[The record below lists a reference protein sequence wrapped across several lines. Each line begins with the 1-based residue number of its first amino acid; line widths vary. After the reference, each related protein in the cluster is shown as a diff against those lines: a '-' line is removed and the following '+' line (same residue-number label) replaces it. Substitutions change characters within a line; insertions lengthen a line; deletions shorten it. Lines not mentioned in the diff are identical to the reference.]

1 MRFDAGST
9 NLTLAGT
16 AQIVNN
22 VPEQVTFVKLR
33 ARAANVG
40 NLYIGV
46 SDVTST
52 NGWEL
57 EPRDVLLIDL
67 DPDGKGSSL
76 PANTF
81 YFNGTTTND
90 DIDWV
95 YSFK

>member
-1 MRFDAGST
+1 MRIDFGST

-16 AQIVNN
+16 AQIIND

-33 ARAANVG
+33 AREGNVG
-40 NLYIGV
+40 NVYVGV

-52 NGWEL
+52 NGWTL